1 LTLRIYRRGLLI
13 DTWDLQE
20 GLLIDARKLQEG
32 LGIYSWRGIDTYMLI
47 GRRELREHFVYA
59 H

>member
-1 LTLRIYRRGLLI
+1 MI

>member
-1 LTLRIYRRGLLI
+1 MI

-32 LGIYSWRGIDTYMLI
+32 LLIYTRDLQLEGYRHIYVI
-47 GRRELREHFVYA
+47 GRRELGEHFVYA

>member
-1 LTLRIYRRGLLI
+1 MI

-32 LGIYSWRGIDTYMLI
+32 LLIYTRDLQLEGYRHIYVNRQEGTRGTFCLCT
-47 GRRELREHFVYA
+47 LR
-59 H
+59 